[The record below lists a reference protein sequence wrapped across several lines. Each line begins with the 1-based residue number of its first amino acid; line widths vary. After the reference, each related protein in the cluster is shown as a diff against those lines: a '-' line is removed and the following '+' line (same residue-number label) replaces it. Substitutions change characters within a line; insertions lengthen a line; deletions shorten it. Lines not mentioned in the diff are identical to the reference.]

1 VSELHLALPSPLLT
15 ADLMTDWH
23 RLLTE
28 QRNPASENIDELATL
43 DLVRL
48 INSEDARI
56 PGAVEAVLPEIA
68 AAVDLITQAF
78 SAGGRL
84 FYLGAGTSGRLGILD
99 ASECPPTYSTN
110 PEQVQGLIAGGDTAV
125 FRAVEGAEDQADGA
139 VAELDARNV
148 RSPDVVLGI
157 AASGVT
163 PWVLGGLQHART
175 RGCGTIFFTCSPSA
189 AGGVDTDVTIVPK
202 VGPEVVTGSTRMKAG
217 TATKLVLNTLT
228 TSVMVRLGKTYGNF
242 MVDLQPTNAK
252 LRDRML
258 RILSTLSGL
267 DSDTAR
273 QRLEAANWELKLALV
288 MELCDKDAPAARQLL
303 ANADGKV
310 KAAVLLAAGRG

>member
-1 VSELHLALPSPLLT
+1 
-15 ADLMTDWH
+15 MTDWS

-28 QRNPASENIDELATL
+28 QRNPASEEMDELATL

-48 INSEDARI
+48 INREDARVAT
-56 PGAVEAVLPEIA
+56 AVEAVLPEVA
-68 AAVDLITQAF
+68 AAVDLVTQAF
-78 SAGGRL
+78 SCDGRL
-84 FYLGAGTSGRLGILD
+84 FYLGAGTSGRLGVLD
-99 ASECPPTYSTN
+99 ASECPPTYSTS

-125 FRAVEGAEDQADGA
+125 FRAVEGAEDNADGA
-139 VAELDARNV
+139 VAEMDARNV

-163 PWVLGGLQHART
+163 PWVLGGLRHART

-189 AGGVDTDVTIVPK
+189 AGGVEADVTIVPV

-228 TSVMVRLGKTYGNF
+228 TSVMVRCGKTYGNL
-242 MVDLQPTNAK
+242 MVDLQPNNAK

-258 RILSTLSGL
+258 RILSTLAGL
-267 DSDTAR
+267 DIATAR
-273 QRLEAANWELKLALV
+273 LRLDAANWELKLALV
-288 MELCDKDAPAARQLL
+288 MELCGADADSARRLL
-303 ANADGKV
+303 ARADGRV
-310 KAAVLLAAGRG
+310 KAAVALAAKG